1 MGVMSRPA
9 GGIPAF
15 TEHKHSKSSDLC
27 MLILIYT
34 NNDSNFIGGFAGSLK
49 DRWTGLYPDPTGAD
63 NRLPLVKESF
73 SQIIE
78 MIMRST
84 MIVMTMSGS

>member
-49 DRWTGLYPDPTGAD
+49 DW
-63 NRLPLVKESF
+63 
-73 SQIIE
+73 
-78 MIMRST
+78 
-84 MIVMTMSGS
+84 